1 MLRGPQ
7 SHILLVCF
15 VLLLVASGTVF
26 MKQRD
31 QISQDEISLQI
42 LKDRITQM
50 EAAHNMEKIK
60 TDSIAAKVATLGEEE
75 KKGTF
80 RGDQKEKEKDDKE
93 KTRKEIQNR
102 LNEMKSEI
110 QRNFNSKCYLL

>member
-1 MLRGPQ
+1 
-7 SHILLVCF
+7 
-15 VLLLVASGTVF
+15 

-31 QISQDEISLQI
+31 QISQDEVSLQI
-42 LKDRITQM
+42 LKDKLTQM
-50 EAAHNMEKIK
+50 EAAYKMEKVK
-60 TDSIAAKVATLGEEE
+60 TDSISAKVATLGEE
-75 KKGTF
+75 KKKAAL